1 MAPQPS
7 PAEISQVIQMSVAP
21 VFLLVGVAGFVNA
34 FVARLSRV
42 VDRRRHLA
50 GLLRAPDPEREALML
65 EEVAILDRRA
75 RLVHVGIT
83 LSITTAL
90 LVCLTIVTVFLEF
103 FLEMAQPQLVGGLFV
118 LAMLCLVG
126 SLVAF
131 LREVFLAIRSL
142 QLSHRDTTGP
152 RRPPAQDQTP

>member
-1 MAPQPS
+1 MTPQPS
-7 PAEISQVIQMSVAP
+7 PAEISQVIQLSVAP

-42 VDRRRHLA
+42 VDRRRHVA
-50 GLLRAPDPEREALML
+50 GLLRAPDPARKELML
-65 EEVAILDRRA
+65 REVGILDRRA

-103 FLEMAQPQLVGGLFV
+103 FLGMAQPHVVGGLFI

-126 SLVAF
+126 ALLAF
-131 LREVFLAIRSL
+131 LREVFLAIQSL
-142 QLSHRDTTGP
+142 TLSHQDTTTP
-152 RRPPAQDQTP
+152 RRPASGED

>member
-75 RLVHVGIT
+75 RLVHIGIT

-90 LVCLTIVTVFLEF
+90 LVCLTIITVFLEF
-103 FLEMAQPQLVGGLFV
+103 FLEMAQPQLVGGFFV

-142 QLSHRDTTGP
+142 KLSHRDTTGS
-152 RRPPAQDQTP
+152 RRPPADGEIP